1 VKKLLPFLFFLSTT
15 ICFGQNKTIDSLSRV
30 LKTAGD
36 DSTKIRALNQL
47 SIAYEAF
54 KPDSAILLL
63 QKSLYLSRRISEE
76 IGEYKF
82 EKYALF
88 QMAYL
93 FSSISNYPKA
103 LENYIELLKLAERE
117 ENPKDIAS
125 ANFNIATTL
134 AKEKEYSKALA
145 YFKIADSIIDKNSLT
160 DLKYESLGNIGDIYY
175 KLNNLDSAL
184 YLTMKGYEKAVES
197 YKKFDAKNTPSSTLQ
212 FNAQPIGI
220 LLNNL
225 GNIYSK
231 LGNTP
236 AALKNYSEALLYSEK
251 ADDADN
257 ICEINLGLAK
267 LYEKSGDGI
276 NAILCANKVI
286 VLAEKNDIESRKQE
300 VFDFLKSYYKNA
312 GKLDSAFTYQEK
324 MIVVKDSI
332 EGKDRI
338 KQSLNITIE
347 EELRQQE
354 KRDIL
359 KKEQEQIDK
368 TLQLLGVGMLIPSF
382 FLFTIFIRRRKIKPQ
397 IIKFC
402 GVVSL
407 LMLFE
412 CLTLILHPYV
422 VEISHHIVVV
432 ELLIFVGIAAI
443 VIPTHHKIEHW
454 LLSKLTEHKNA
465 AHRKGTNVQH

>member
-1 VKKLLPFLFFLSTT
+1 
-15 ICFGQNKTIDSLSRV
+15 
-30 LKTAGD
+30 
-36 DSTKIRALNQL
+36 
-47 SIAYEAF
+47 
-54 KPDSAILLL
+54 
-63 QKSLYLSRRISEE
+63 
-76 IGEYKF
+76 
-82 EKYALF
+82 
-88 QMAYL
+88 
-93 FSSISNYPKA
+93 
-103 LENYIELLKLAERE
+103 
-117 ENPKDIAS
+117 
-125 ANFNIATTL
+125 
-134 AKEKEYSKALA
+134 
-145 YFKIADSIIDKNSLT
+145 
-160 DLKYESLGNIGDIYY
+160 
-175 KLNNLDSAL
+175 
-184 YLTMKGYEKAVES
+184 
-197 YKKFDAKNTPSSTLQ
+197 
-212 FNAQPIGI
+212 
-220 LLNNL
+220 
-225 GNIYSK
+225 
-231 LGNTP
+231 
-236 AALKNYSEALLYSEK
+236 
-251 ADDADN
+251 
-257 ICEINLGLAK
+257 
-267 LYEKSGDGI
+267 
-276 NAILCANKVI
+276 
-286 VLAEKNDIESRKQE
+286 
-300 VFDFLKSYYKNA
+300 
-312 GKLDSAFTYQEK
+312 